1 MAVERVAVL
10 SDIHGVLP
18 ALEAVLAE
26 SDVRATDRI
35 VVKGDIAS
43 GPQPVETLDLLA
55 SLGDRV
61 VWVRGNADREL
72 VAVARGEHSP
82 YAISNW
88 AGRQLR
94 ADQVNRLD
102 RLPHPVRLEVA
113 GFGPVLFC
121 HGSPRADD
129 DVVLVDSPLQRWAE
143 VLAGLDTAVRTVV
156 CGHSH
161 MPYQRYVDRRLVVN
175 PGSVGMPYGRPG
187 PHWALL
193 ASGGVQLRRTVIDP
207 DELADR
213 VVAESAFPEATA
225 FADNYLRRAASDTD
239 ALRAFG
245 RLDGRP
251 DPGTG

>member
-1 MAVERVAVL
+1 AARG
-10 SDIHGVLP
+10 DGV
-18 ALEAVLAE
+18 
-26 SDVRATDRI
+26 
-35 VVKGDIAS
+35 VV
-43 GPQPVETLDLLA
+43 
-55 SLGDRV
+55 
-61 VWVRGNADREL
+61 VRGNADREL

-156 CGHSH
+156 CGHTQDRKSTRLNSSH
-161 MPYQRYVDRRLVVN
+161 V
-175 PGSVGMPYGRPG
+175 
-187 PHWALL
+187 
-193 ASGGVQLRRTVIDP
+193 
-207 DELADR
+207 
-213 VVAESAFPEATA
+213 
-225 FADNYLRRAASDTD
+225 
-239 ALRAFG
+239 
-245 RLDGRP
+245 
-251 DPGTG
+251 